1 MKPGETDFRRGST
14 PPIVGCHG
22 AGGGRRIPRTGPDR
36 DTVRTAA
43 AMSEPSRLRAAALA
57 PEERLRL
64 LLRVGRI
71 IASETDTDEL
81 LARTADAIHDLLG
94 YANVD
99 LPRLDVAE
107 PPQLVIRARGGDYKR
122 RIAHEDRL
130 PVDRGVMGSAV
141 LEGRTQRVDDVT
153 SDPRYVQP
161 PSGLAVRSEL
171 AVPIRHGERILGV
184 VNVEG
189 LEPFDD
195 ADVELLEVVADLLA
209 VAMVSAG
216 RVERE
221 RRAATLE
228 ERHRLARE
236 LHDSV
241 TQALFSAT
249 ALAESIPGAAK
260 RDPAEAERRLERV
273 IAANRQ
279 ALAEMRS
286 LLRRLSPSERADYS
300 SREFPAATTV
310 RLHRE
315 GLAAALAAELDGLA
329 RDGVAVAIEAA
340 SYERQSRE
348 REEVLLRVAQE
359 ALANVAKHA
368 AAANVRLQ
376 IACTDREVVLRV
388 ADDGR
393 GFDPAAAAR
402 AASTGARDR
411 GLGLFS
417 MRARILGLAGRF
429 RIESAPGLG
438 TTLEVALPR

>member
-1 MKPGETDFRRGST
+1 
-14 PPIVGCHG
+14 
-22 AGGGRRIPRTGPDR
+22 
-36 DTVRTAA
+36 
-43 AMSEPSRLRAAALA
+43 MSDPARLRAAVLP

-71 IASETDTDEL
+71 IASESDVDEL
-81 LARTADAIHDLLG
+81 MARTADAIHDLLG

-99 LPRLDVAE
+99 LPRLEMGE

-130 PVDRGVMGSAV
+130 SVDRGVMGAAV
-141 LEGRTQRVDDVT
+141 LEGRTQRVDDVAA
-153 SDPRYVQP
+153 DPRYVQP
-161 PSGLAVRSEL
+161 PSGLAVRAEL
-171 AVPIRHGERILGV
+171 AVPIRHGERVLGV

-189 LEPFDD
+189 LEPFED

-209 VAMVSAG
+209 VALVNAG

-241 TQALFSAT
+241 TQMLFSAT
-249 ALAESIPGAAK
+249 ALAESIPGAAR
-260 RDPAEAERRLERV
+260 RDPAEAERRLDRV

-286 LLRRLSPSERADYS
+286 LLRKLSPAEDSGFS
-300 SREFPAATTV
+300 SREFPAATVV

-315 GLAAALAAELDGLA
+315 GLVAALTTELDGLA
-329 RDGVAVAIEAA
+329 RDGVAVSIEADR
-340 SYERQSRE
+340 YDRQSRE

-376 IACTDREVVLRV
+376 LGCRAEEVVLRV
-388 ADDGR
+388 VDDGR

-402 AASTGARDR
+402 AATSGGARDH

-417 MRARILGLAGRF
+417 MRARILALAGRF
-429 RIESAPGLG
+429 RVESAPGLG
-438 TTLEVALPR
+438 TSIEVALPR